1 MKHDLGKKVGFVVA
15 AAVLTWGVSRACGHH
30 EETAVTEDGVE
41 ADARDPK
48 QILGRVWF
56 DRLPKNRSDDVT
68 IAIWFGG
75 GIGLY
80 DKGSTWRS
88 TIDVFEFERRKDVLD
103 ITFLHD
109 KKSSS
114 TSFTI
119 EKCDD
124 VPPFDLCLKLADPP
138 RGPKVLRGFMRRDEM
153 DAAIPW
159 SRDLESAAKSKAAA
173 ARGGADDAP

>member
-1 MKHDLGKKVGFVVA
+1 MKSDLGKKVGFVLA
-15 AAVLTWGVSRACGHH
+15 AAVLSYAALRSWGRHD
-30 EETAVTEDGVE
+30 ETAITDDGVE

-68 IAIWFGG
+68 VAIWFGG

-80 DKGSTWRS
+80 EKGSTWRS
-88 TIDVFEFERRKDVLD
+88 TVDFFEFERRKDALD

-119 EKCDD
+119 DKCDD
-124 VPPFDLCLKLADPP
+124 VPPFDLCLKLNDPP
-138 RGPKVLRGFMRRDEM
+138 RGPKVLRGFMRRDEL
-153 DAAIPW
+153 DAAVPW
-159 SRDLESAAKSKAAA
+159 SRALEAAAKSKAAA
-173 ARGGADDAP
+173 AR